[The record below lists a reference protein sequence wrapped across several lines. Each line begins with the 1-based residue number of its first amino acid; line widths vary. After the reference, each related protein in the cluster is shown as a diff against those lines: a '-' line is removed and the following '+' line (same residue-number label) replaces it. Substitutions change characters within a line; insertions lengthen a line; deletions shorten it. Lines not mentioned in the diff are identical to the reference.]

1 MQILA
6 KANFQITL
14 KTTPI
19 TSNYQENNLLYLIC
33 LHDIELPR
41 IQPLSLV
48 FMPDLDNRVI
58 FVNGVMGLEVMD
70 LEGKATCPKSQA
82 GTWYR
87 PGFQLILMS
96 PRLVFFILLP
106 TASSRKPKTAVSLA
120 DIESEK
126 GLKNK
131 NDQRWPIA
139 MRS

>member
-33 LHDIELPR
+33 LHDIELSR
-41 IQPLSLV
+41 IQPLSLL

-58 FVNGVMGLEVMD
+58 FVNGVMGLEMMG

-87 PGFQLILMS
+87 PGWIPTHPYESKTSILYTT
-96 PRLVFFILLP
+96 PNCLLKK
-106 TASSRKPKTAVSLA
+106 A
-120 DIESEK
+120 
-126 GLKNK
+126 
-131 NDQRWPIA
+131 
-139 MRS
+139 